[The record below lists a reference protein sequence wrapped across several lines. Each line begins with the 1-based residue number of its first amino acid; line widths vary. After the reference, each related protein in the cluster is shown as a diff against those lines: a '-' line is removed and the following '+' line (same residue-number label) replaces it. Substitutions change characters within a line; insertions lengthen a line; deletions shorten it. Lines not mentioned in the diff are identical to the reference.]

1 MGLFRARGRRVK
13 RGNRRDREHLGCRV
27 LMINQ
32 LKHIGIGFV
41 RRGVRPRL
49 LYKLGPSSETNTKLL
64 SRYQL
69 PTLLIVLF
77 SYLGQFSLWLWAC
90 GDLSLSIRG
99 YGFLR

>member
-1 MGLFRARGRRVK
+1 
-13 RGNRRDREHLGCRV
+13 
-27 LMINQ
+27 MINELQ
-32 LKHIGIGFV
+32 NIGIGFF
-41 RRGVRPRL
+41 RRGFGPRL
-49 LYKLGPSSETNTKLL
+49 LYKLGLSSETNTKRL

-77 SYLGQFSLWLWAC
+77 SYLGLFSLWLWAC